1 MGLENNSFTIY
12 LSIGDGKITRR
23 VKEPTANSKERKTKE
38 GKIINE
44 EIYDAI
50 SGLIIDIKV
59 TKHPQYGKFWN
70 ILLQDGEDTFCL
82 QTNYSGS
89 YASAFLKQLPNVDL
103 TQRVRLIPSMKVVD
117 GKKKPTLFINQHGKS
132 LKHYYTKDE
141 PNGLPQMVKKKF
153 KGQDVWDD
161 GDMMEFLEKMV
172 NETILPKLPKGG
184 GDVDVP
190 LPDEVDADEL
200 ELEVEAK
207 KVKDKLPF

>member
-23 VKEPTANSKERKTKE
+23 MKEPSANSKQRTTKE
-38 GKIINE
+38 GKVVNE

-50 SGLIIDIKV
+50 SGHIIDIKV
-59 TKHPQYGKFWN
+59 TTHQQYGKFWN
-70 ILLQDGEDTFCL
+70 IMLQDGEDVFCL

-103 TQRVRLIPSMKVVD
+103 SQRVRIIPSMKVKD

-141 PNGLPQMVKKKF
+141 PNGLPQMVKTRF
-153 KGQDVWDD
+153 KGEDHWDD
-161 GDMMEFLEKMV
+161 GDMMQFLEKMV

-184 GDVDVP
+184 GEVDVP
-190 LPDEVDADEL
+190 LPAGVDEDTEL
-200 ELEVEAK
+200 ELEAE